1 MTTQLPESR
10 AQVDVVA
17 KYLRARDAADR
28 AKKLNDAR
36 KAKLE
41 AAEAEVLK
49 LYEAEGI
56 SGVRVNGRL
65 VSLTRTLRASP
76 RAGQEEALIAAMHAH
91 GLDDIVRERIMPST
105 LAAWVRER
113 DRDDEPLP
121 EDIAELLNVAE
132 MFGLSVRKS

>member
-1 MTTQLPESR
+1 MAER

-17 KYLRARDAADR
+17 KYLAARDASEKW
-28 AKKLNDAR
+28 AKVAKDA
-36 KAKLE
+36 KETLE
-41 AAEAEVLK
+41 QCEGEVLK

-56 SGVRVNGRL
+56 SGVKVNGRL
-65 VSLTRTLRASP
+65 VSLTRTIRASA
-76 RAGQEEALIAAMHAH
+76 RAGQEDALIAAMHAH